1 MSDGNNSSTNLR
13 RIERLEEKSD
23 RAFEDIE
30 ENTLNIAR
38 CNHEI
43 ENIKT
48 ERLENIN
55 AWSKKHT
62 EDIAII
68 TAHLRQIEKT
78 MSMNDGSKAV
88 ISKILMFFVV
98 PIVIATFGIFGAE
111 LLQK

>member
-1 MSDGNNSSTNLR
+1 MSDGNYGTNLR

-30 ENTLNIAR
+30 ENTLSIAK

-43 ENIKT
+43 NNIKT

-62 EDIAII
+62 EDIAMI
-68 TAHLRQIEKT
+68 TSTLRQIERT
-78 MSMNDGSKAV
+78 MSKNDGSKAV
-88 ISKILMFFVV
+88 ISKIVMLFVV
-98 PIVIATFGIFGAE
+98 PVAIAAFGIVGAE